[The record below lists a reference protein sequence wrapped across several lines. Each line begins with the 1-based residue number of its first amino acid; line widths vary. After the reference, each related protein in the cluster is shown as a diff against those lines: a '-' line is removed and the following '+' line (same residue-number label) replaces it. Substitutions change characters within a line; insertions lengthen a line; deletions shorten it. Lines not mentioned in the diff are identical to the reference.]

1 MSDDQLK
8 AIADGADL
16 VVNDCAFSVGEE
28 RRVRVA
34 NLRPPHRIIEC
45 MHVHASDSKPTE
57 GGSAKFLVKRDD
69 DTIVRNKGKLSDR
82 EIRTIRR
89 FIKVNYHEMYL
100 TRSAM
105 SDRGFYG
112 K

>member
-1 MSDDQLK
+1 MH
-8 AIADGADL
+8 ACTCERFEADRGR
-16 VVNDCAFSVGEE
+16 VGEVP
-28 RRVRVA
+28 R
-34 NLRPPHRIIEC
+34 H
-45 MHVHASDSKPTE
+45 
-57 GGSAKFLVKRDD
+57 
-69 DTIVRNKGKLSDR
+69 TIVRNKGKLSDR